1 MSVWT
6 SLNQVICV
14 WRCFIR
20 EQCFWL
26 EVQWKES
33 MLSWVMW
40 THFYVIER
48 LQAGVSVAMIMEEF
62 DISKQSKA
70 C

>member
-1 MSVWT
+1 
-6 SLNQVICV
+6 
-14 WRCFIR
+14 
-20 EQCFWL
+20 
-26 EVQWKES
+26 
-33 MLSWVMW
+33 MW